1 MKTSA
6 ASKNTK
12 FTVLAWVLA
21 LLVLAVAVPLNL
33 IVERL
38 NFSFDM
44 TPQGLYSLTKTTEDY
59 LDQLDAEGV
68 KVELYYLNDYE
79 LLKND
84 TSVLDLYETLENYD
98 RHACINLIAFDP
110 ETQPSL
116 GKDLN
121 PNNVYNLKKNDL
133 FLKCG
138 DNVKRVQGGSI
149 YLQETAENADG
160 TTSVI
165 SEQFRAET
173 LLTGAIKSVVEGTQ
187 PVIYFL
193 EGHGENPVSKY
204 SKLTTN
210 LQNFNYGIKTLNL
223 MNADA
228 VPEDACVVIS
238 AGPTEDFSE
247 EEYTKLSAFAETGG
261 NIMLLVSPNEKEFSY
276 KNLTHL
282 MSDYCLDMDYD
293 RIHES
298 DTSRHKS
305 GDPYTFMCEI
315 MPAAQDS
322 AYNITGDLISG
333 ETQSLL
339 CYMPASRS
347 IRSIYGS
354 NFGTCHID
362 TLIQTDVT
370 AVAEP
375 YGGGVL
381 DDPMEKTGEH
391 LTLAMYSE
399 DTLRK
404 NSKLAVFGS
413 AEFLTDESTESSFF
427 ILPTY
432 LFSAVLTWMY
442 DSDTNVMNIS
452 TKERTF
458 DTIRITSDSEAKT
471 VIAIYVIFPLL
482 VAAAGVIIWLRRKDA

>member
-1 MKTSA
+1 MKGRGRTA
-6 ASKNTK
+6 
-12 FTVLAWVLA
+12 VPA

-33 IVERL
+33 IFERM
-38 NFSFDM
+38 NFNLDM

-59 LDQLDAEGV
+59 LDQLDEQDV
-68 KVELYYLNDYE
+68 LIEMYYLNDYE
-79 LLKND
+79 LLKKD
-84 TSVLDLYETLENYD
+84 TTVLDLYETLEAYG
-98 RHACINLIAFDP
+98 RHKSITMPAFDP
-110 ETQPSL
+110 ETEPQL
-116 GKDLN
+116 GKKLN
-121 PNNVYNLKKNDL
+121 PNNVYNLKKNDI
-133 FLKCG
+133 FLKYEN
-138 DNVKRVQGGSI
+138 NVKRVQGGGI
-149 YLQETAENADG
+149 YLQETAQNADG
-160 TTSVI
+160 SFSVV

-173 LLTGAIKSVVEGTQ
+173 LLTGAIKTVVEGTQ
-187 PVIYFL
+187 PVVYFL

-204 SKLTTN
+204 SKLTPN

-228 VPEDACVVIS
+228 VPDDACIIVA
-238 AGPTEDFSE
+238 AGPTEDISE
-247 EEYTKLSAFAETGG
+247 AEYEKLTSFTEKGG
-261 NIMLLVSPNEKEFSY
+261 NIMLLMTPNEKEFSY
-276 KNLTHL
+276 KNITHL
-282 MSDYCLDMDYD
+282 MSDFCLDMDYN

-298 DTSRHKS
+298 DTARHKS
-305 GDPYTFMCEI
+305 GDPFTFMCEI
-315 MPAAQDS
+315 MPAAEDS
-322 AYNITGDLISG
+322 SYNITGDLISG

-347 IRSIYGS
+347 FRSIYAS
-354 NFGTCHID
+354 NFATCHID
-362 TLIQTDVT
+362 TLIQTDVS

-375 YGGGVL
+375 YGGSTL
-381 DDPMEKTGEH
+381 DDPQKKEGEH

-399 DTLRK
+399 NTLRE

-413 AEFLTDESTESSFF
+413 AEFLTDENTESSFF

-442 DSDTNVMNIS
+442 DSDANVMNIG

-458 DTIRITSDSEAKT
+458 DTIRIASDAEAKT